1 MTSSPSLP
9 AAAGWFAELCR
20 RVRILWG
27 LKSIGTMAWIAT
39 FFYGYFWVLR
49 NPIAEITVMPLTPL
63 DRLFPFR
70 PEALALYVSLWVY
83 VSLPP
88 ALVRTFHELL
98 SIGIATAVMSVI
110 GLVIFLLWPT
120 SVPVF
125 PVDTTQNAALS
136 LLRGVDLSANACP
149 SLHVAFAV
157 YSGVWMAR
165 LLREVNSPRAVRVIN
180 WLWCVGIVYST
191 LATRQH
197 VVLDVIAGA
206 PLGGVVAAVH
216 LHALRWYEQRGSR
229 ALARAPIGRV
239 PGA

>member
-1 MTSSPSLP
+1 MTSSPSP
-9 AAAGWFAELCR
+9 PAAGWFAELRR
-20 RVRILWG
+20 RVGILWG
-27 LKSIGTMAWIAT
+27 LKSVGTMAWIAT

-49 NPIAEITVMPLTPL
+49 NPIAEVTVMPLTPL

-98 SIGIATAVMSVI
+98 SIGIATAAMSVI
-110 GLVIFLLWPT
+110 GLAIFLIWPT

-125 PVDTTQNAALS
+125 PVDVTQNPTLS
-136 LLRGVDLSANACP
+136 LLKGVDLAGSACP

-157 YSGVWMAR
+157 YSGIWMDR
-165 LLREVNSPRAVRVIN
+165 LLREVSCPRAALGVN

-191 LATRQH
+191 LATHQH
-197 VVLDVIAGA
+197 VVLDVVAGSI
-206 PLGGVVAAVH
+206 LGVLVAAVH
-216 LHALRWYEQRGSR
+216 LRTLRWYELRGTR
-229 ALARAPIGRV
+229 AMARAPIGRV

>member
-1 MTSSPSLP
+1 MTSSPSP
-9 AAAGWFAELCR
+9 PAAGWFAQLRR
-20 RVRILWG
+20 RVGILWW
-27 LKSIGTMAWIAT
+27 LKSVGTMAWIAT

-49 NPIAEITVMPLTPL
+49 NPIAEVTVMPLTPL
-63 DRLFPFR
+63 DHWFPFR

-110 GLVIFLLWPT
+110 GLAIFLLWPT

-125 PVDTTQNAALS
+125 PVDTPQNAALS

-165 LLREVNSPRAVRVIN
+165 LLREVNSPRAARVVS
-180 WLWCVGIVYST
+180 WLWCLGIVYST

-197 VVLDVIAGA
+197 VVLDVVAGA
-206 PLGGVVAAVH
+206 ILGVAVAVAH
-216 LHALRWYEQRGSR
+216 LRGLRWYEERGT
-229 ALARAPIGRV
+229 AAPARPSIGRV